1 VPPTPLTRRLAIETL
16 WFLAEVASIA
26 FFAFILLTLGDRYWS
41 GPARTDTLS
50 ILVGALWFSLAMR
63 AKGFKL

>member
-1 VPPTPLTRRLAIETL
+1 LTRHLAIETL

-26 FFAFILLTLGDRYWS
+26 FFAFILLTLGDRYWR
-41 GPARTDTLS
+41 GPTRTDTWM
-50 ILVGALWFSLAMR
+50 ILVGALYFSVAMR